1 MKKCPYEEKID
12 LYLRGK
18 LSETE
23 SAQFEEHYFSCPPCF
38 QKTSER
44 NELIEVIQRRGAFIF
59 DPAASRRP
67 EPRISLGE
75 KVAAFLTPRRWVTA
89 AVTAA
94 LLLVVALAVAPRF
107 KSHGPDF
114 VFTGDETV
122 RGESL
127 AVLSPRGD
135 VKAVPD
141 SFEWKALNAAAE
153 YQVTLS
159 GLETLWTTTTQET
172 KIALPEDLKNKLKA
186 GSYTWQVKAYSAQ
199 GTLLAASPKVLFKI
213 LN

>member
-1 MKKCPYEEKID
+1 MKKCPHEEKVD

-18 LSETE
+18 LSESE
-23 SAQFEEHYFSCPPCF
+23 SAEFEEHYFNCPPCF

-44 NELIEVIQRRGAFIF
+44 SELIEVIQQRGAFIF
-59 DPAASRRP
+59 EPATLRRP
-67 EPRISLGE
+67 KPRISLGV
-75 KVAAFLTPRRWVTA
+75 KVAAFLTPRQWVAA

-94 LLLVVALAVAPRF
+94 ALLVVALALVPRF

-114 VFTGDETV
+114 TFTGDETV

-127 AVLSPRGD
+127 AVLSPLGD

-141 SFEWKALNAAAE
+141 RFEWKALSAAAE

-172 KIALPEDLKNKLKA
+172 KIALPEALKNKLKA

-199 GTLLAASPKVLFKI
+199 GTLLATSPKVEFKI
-213 LN
+213 SN